1 VTPTETTSKV
11 PAAGSGGSSPR
22 VSAAGGSGGS
32 SPRVRAAFGSAVAER
47 RAALVGY
54 LPAGFPSVSGA
65 IDAATAMVAA
75 GADVVEIGLPYSDPL
90 MDGPVIQEAVHRALE
105 GGVHV
110 TDVLRTVEAVAAS
123 GAAVLVMTYWNP
135 VDHYGV
141 DAFAR
146 DLAGAGGSGIITPD
160 LPPEEAAGWLE
171 AAAAYC
177 LDPIFLVAP
186 SSSDERIA
194 LIASACRG
202 FVYAA
207 SVMGITGARASVS
220 DAAAGLVARVKRQT
234 TLPVAVG
241 LGVSTGDQAAQVATF
256 ADGVIVGS
264 AFVKRLLD
272 APDPAAGR
280 DAVSELAAE
289 LAAGVRCRSGV
300 DDPPGG
306 HGCVTSAK

>member
-1 VTPTETTSKV
+1 VTRTGTTSKV
-11 PAAGSGGSSPR
+11 AAKF
-22 VSAAGGSGGS
+22 AA
-32 SPRVRAAFGSAVAER
+32 AAAEQ

-54 LPAGFPSVSGA
+54 LPAGFPSVKGA
-65 IDAATAMVAA
+65 IDAMTAMVAA
-75 GADVVEIGLPYSDPL
+75 GTDVVEIGLPYSDPL
-90 MDGPVIQEAVHRALE
+90 IDGPVIQEAVHRALE

-110 TDVLRTVEAVAAS
+110 TDVLRTVEAVAAT

-146 DLAGAGGSGIITPD
+146 DLAGAGGSGMITPD

-171 AAAAYC
+171 AAAASR

-194 LIASACRG
+194 LISSVCRG

-207 SVMGITGARASVS
+207 SVMGITGTRASVS
-220 DAAAGLVARVKRQT
+220 DAAAGLVARVRQHT

-241 LGVSTGDQAAQVATF
+241 LGVSTGAQAEQVASF

-272 APDPAAGR
+272 AVDPGAGR
-280 DAVSELAAE
+280 DAVGELAAQ
-289 LAAGVRCRSGV
+289 LAAGVRGKACDIRQ
-300 DDPPGG
+300 
-306 HGCVTSAK
+306 T